1 MAKRTSYEIKQKIL
15 AILKEKPL
23 TYAELERKV
32 NTGFR
37 SIIANCKEMEDYGQI
52 EIETIN
58 KHPANGREAHLVK
71 ITKNGLEVQKKK
83 KSS

>member
-1 MAKRTSYEIKQKIL
+1 MVKRTSYEIKQKIFFS
-15 AILKEKPL
+15 IKEKPL

-37 SIIANCKEMEDYGQI
+37 SILANCKEMEDYGQV
-52 EIETIN
+52 EIETIQ
-58 KHPANGREAHLVK
+58 KHPSNGREAHIVK
-71 ITKNGLEVQKKK
+71 ITKNGLELVKK